1 MAVIN
6 SATHRRTTMANIP
19 NARNYRTAG
28 AGSKGAHTFQH
39 QAPGP
44 RADAFQ
50 QPAPAGADAS
60 SGIWLALIV
69 IGAVIGLV
77 VTFPVASL
85 LIVFALIAI
94 KVCNG
99 K

>member
-1 MAVIN
+1 MAD
-6 SATHRRTTMANIP
+6 IP
-19 NARNYRTAG
+19 NARNYRTTG
-28 AGSKGAHTFQH
+28 ADSTGARTFRH
-39 QAPGP
+39 QASGP

-50 QPAPAGADAS
+50 QPAPAGADAN

-69 IGAVIGLV
+69 IGAVIGLA

-85 LIVFALIAI
+85 LTVFALIAI
-94 KVCNG
+94 KFINR